1 MDILAITAQVAATFL
16 GFTGVIFAVGRFS
29 SGSWSVAD
37 RHALVNL
44 LIPSLIVLFLS
55 FIPLIVSTAIEDSPT
70 VWRISNAVLFA
81 VHAPLVTRVL
91 WLSLRSQLIE
101 PVPLRFVGLPIGFT
115 TVVGNAAVALGL
127 WNQFAVTAFISG
139 LVWLL
144 VIAAVQFVLLVMPA
158 NASTASTDADRSS

>member
-1 MDILAITAQVAATFL
+1 MEILAITAQVAATFL

-44 LIPSLIVLFLS
+44 IIPSLIVLFLS
-55 FIPLIVSTAIEDSPT
+55 FIPLIVSTAIETPLT
-70 VWRISNAVLFA
+70 VWRISNAVLFV

-91 WLSLRSQLIE
+91 WLSVKSQLIE
-101 PVPLRFVGLPIGFT
+101 PVPMRFVGLPIGFI
-115 TVVGNAAVALGL
+115 TVLANAAVVLGFL
-127 WNQFAVTAFISG
+127 KRYAVTAFVSG

-144 VIAAVQFVLLVMPA
+144 VIAAIQFALLVMPA
-158 NASTASTDADRSS
+158 RAATASTDTDRAS